1 VEVNMKLRDWYNFN
15 FGNEQFNCNIGDIY
29 VKVFR
34 KESYKNDDVIFEQLM
49 NPSDMIYLFGDYK
62 MFILGKDTK
71 NDYCTLKV
79 CICKAD

>member
-1 VEVNMKLRDWYNFN
+1 MKLRDWYNFN

-34 KESYKNDDVIFEQLM
+34 KESYKNEDVIFEVLM
-49 NPSDMIYLFGDYK
+49 KPSDMVDLFGDYK
-62 MFILGKDTK
+62 MFILGKDIK

>member
-1 VEVNMKLRDWYNFN
+1 MKLIDWYNFN
-15 FGNEQFNCNIGDIY
+15 FGNEQFNCNIADIY

-34 KESYKNDDVIFEQLM
+34 KKSYKNEDMIFEKLM
-49 NPSDMIYLFGDYK
+49 KTSDMIHLFGDYK

-79 CICKAD
+79 CIYKED

>member
-1 VEVNMKLRDWYNFN
+1 MKLIDWYNFN

-34 KESYKNDDVIFEQLM
+34 KESCKNEDMIFEQLM
-49 NPSDMIYLFGDYK
+49 KPSDMVSLFGDYK
-62 MFILGKDTK
+62 MLILGKGTK
-71 NDYCTLKV
+71 DDYCTLKV